1 MQMPAKLGLREENIV
16 EKDDLE
22 KRKTKT
28 VKNIMEF
35 CDAG

>member
-1 MQMPAKLGLREENIV
+1 MQMPAKLGLKVENIV
-16 EKDDLE
+16 EKHDLE

-35 CDAG
+35 CGAG